1 MKRYCLA
8 LDLKEDPDLIN
19 EYKVYHEN
27 VWPEI
32 KESITD
38 SGIVD
43 MEIYCVSNRL
53 IMIIE
58 TSDDFTFERKVAMD
72 ETNPVVIKWEKLMAK
87 YQQTL
92 PNTPEGVKWVL
103 MEKVFKL

>member
-38 SGIVD
+38 SGIV
-43 MEIYCVSNRL
+43 
-53 IMIIE
+53 
-58 TSDDFTFERKVAMD
+58 
-72 ETNPVVIKWEKLMAK
+72 
-87 YQQTL
+87 
-92 PNTPEGVKWVL
+92 
-103 MEKVFKL
+103 